1 MNQYIDEGYL
11 KDNNLLLTKYKSKI
25 KNLRANIK
33 LLIRGKL
40 SLIYFKKEIEDF
52 NILENLLNLN
62 SGINIKIEDIKL
74 KSRDKSFV
82 KL

>member
-1 MNQYIDEGYL
+1 MKI
-11 KDNNLLLTKYKSKI
+11 KKIKSKI

-52 NILENLLNLN
+52 RRLENLLNLN
-62 SGINIKIEDIKL
+62 SGSNIKIEDIKF
-74 KSRDKSFV
+74 KSRNKSLV

>member
-11 KDNNLLLTKYKSKI
+11 KDNNLLLIKYKSKI

-33 LLIRGKL
+33 LLILGKL

-52 NILENLLNLN
+52 QRLENLLDLN
-62 SGINIKIEDIKL
+62 NGSNIKIEDIKF
-74 KSRDKSFV
+74 KSKDKLLV